1 MCLQEYCIEK
11 TDGQKQ
17 TTWNVPQNPGEKK
30 FPQPRILAD
39 MLLNMNSFD
48 CVNICLSASQKALK
62 PWRSSSPAMV
72 FLSFPTSP
80 ERLWSLVSA
89 AEAGMGRD
97 GGRATAPCLAEVC
110 VESQGLDLLLRWQH
124 VLFPYKALT
133 LTVWKPAA
141 KQTDAAAMPGIE
153 IFSLALLHVHS
164 PYKLSERRHITRASM
179 QARCDVRQNIGIAS
193 LLWFNPT
200 NDSGHLNNVC
210 VVILRLKI

>member
-1 MCLQEYCIEK
+1 MCLEIQ
-11 TDGQKQ
+11 
-17 TTWNVPQNPGEKK
+17 EKK
-30 FPQPRILAD
+30 GHFPQPKILAD
-39 MLLNMNSFD
+39 MLLNMNPFN
-48 CVNICLSASQKALK
+48 CVNIRLSASQNELK
-62 PWRSSSPAMV
+62 PWKRSSPAMV

-80 ERLWSLVSA
+80 EQLWSLVSV
-89 AEAGMGRD
+89 AEAGM

-110 VESQGLDLLLRWQH
+110 VESQRLDLLLRWQH

-164 PYKLSERRHITRASM
+164 TYKLSERSHITKASM
-179 QARCDVRQNIGIAS
+179 QARCDVQQNIGIAS

-200 NDSGHLNNVC
+200 NDAILLYNIC
-210 VVILRLKI
+210 VVILPLKI